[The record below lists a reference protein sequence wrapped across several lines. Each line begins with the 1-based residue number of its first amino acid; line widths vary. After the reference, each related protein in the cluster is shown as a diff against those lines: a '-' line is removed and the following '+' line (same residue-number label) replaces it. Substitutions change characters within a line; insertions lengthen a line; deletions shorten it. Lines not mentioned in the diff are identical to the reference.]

1 MTKRQLVS
9 TALSAFAAAIWT
21 TMKITTATAA
31 GATLPAPAIE
41 TPDAIRSAIAAAL
54 QPRLGSVGDASF
66 DIGALDA
73 RLRLASC
80 SALDV
85 SVPTA
90 IGAAMT
96 AKVECQTP
104 NWTIYV
110 PVRVHA
116 WTEAVVAATNLAPNT
131 RLTAAALTRGRIDMF
146 GANGGLI
153 TDPGAAE
160 GKILRAGIVAGSPI
174 LDTMLDQPIVV
185 HRGEKLL
192 LTLTDGDMELRDSVV
207 ALEDGRTGDTISLQ
221 NEESHK
227 TIRATVTGSGAAEIR
242 F

>member
-1 MTKRQLVS
+1 MTKRRHAS
-9 TALSAFAAAIWT
+9 ATLSALPVAILMTVQLMT
-21 TMKITTATAA
+21 TTA
-31 GATLPAPAIE
+31 GATLPTPAAIE
-41 TPDAIRSAIAAAL
+41 TPDAIRSAIANAL

-66 DIGALDA
+66 DIGVLDA
-73 RLRLASC
+73 RLRLAAC
-80 SALDV
+80 NALDV
-85 SVPTA
+85 TIPTA

-96 AKVECQTP
+96 VKVDCQAP
-104 NWTIYV
+104 NWTLYV

-116 WTEAVVAATNLAPNT
+116 WTEAIVAATNLAPNT
-131 RLTAAALTRGRIDMF
+131 RLTAAELRQGKIDMF
-146 GANGGLI
+146 GASGGLI

-160 GKILRAGIVAGSPI
+160 GKILRAGLVAGSPI
-174 LDTMLDQPIVV
+174 LDTMLDQPMVV

-192 LTLTDGDMELRDSVV
+192 LTLSDGEMEVRDSVV
-207 ALEDGRTGDTISLQ
+207 ALEDGRVGDTIAMQ